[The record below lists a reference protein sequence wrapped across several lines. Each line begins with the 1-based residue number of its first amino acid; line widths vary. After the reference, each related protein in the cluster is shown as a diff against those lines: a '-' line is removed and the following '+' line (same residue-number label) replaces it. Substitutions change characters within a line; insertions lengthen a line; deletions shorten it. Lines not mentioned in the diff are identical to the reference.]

1 MLSVEIKYHTF
12 ESVSHQRQLGRAT
25 NQDQDIYEEAK
36 VLFRELWDGTPVRLL
51 GIRSS
56 KLVQED
62 EPEQLS
68 LFDPQFQP
76 DPKREQ
82 LNQALAKVRGKYGD
96 RIVRKGCLDK
106 EIITG
111 YTNNQKSSCE
121 LYFYSLQLL
130 FLS

>member
-76 DPKREQ
+76 DPKREKKQ
-82 LNQALAKVRGKYGD
+82 RINHALEKVRAKYGEE
-96 RIVRKGCLDK
+96 IVTRGMYKNK
-106 EIITG
+106 
-111 YTNNQKSSCE
+111 
-121 LYFYSLQLL
+121 
-130 FLS
+130 